1 MLYVTTRD
9 KNDAY
14 TARHALSRDTAA
26 DGGAFV
32 PMRSTRLSAEEVEE
46 LLNKSFG
53 QCVAEI
59 LNLFF
64 SARLDGWDVDF
75 CIGRY
80 PVKLVPMSH
89 RIMIAETWNN
99 PQWDLGRFVRNLS
112 GRMLGAADTK
122 GEPSSWTW
130 IAVRIAMLFGL
141 FGELSRLGM
150 TDRSQKID
158 VAVAAGDFSGPMA
171 VLYAREMG
179 LPIGN
184 IVFCCNENS
193 GAWDLLHHG
202 SIHTGTAKVE
212 TGLPLSDIPVPAGL
226 ERLILERLG
235 REEVLR
241 FAAVCEGNGIYD
253 LTEEQRSVLQQ
264 GLYGAV
270 ISRKR
275 MESVIR
281 NVNRSAAY
289 LLGPY
294 SALAYGGLQ
303 DYRAANSEAGP
314 ALILTE
320 QGPLCA
326 KETVAAALGMD
337 VHELSSR

>member
-1 MLYVTTRD
+1 M
-9 KNDAY
+9 
-14 TARHALSRDTAA
+14 
-26 DGGAFV
+26 
-32 PMRSTRLSAEEVEE
+32 
-46 LLNKSFG
+46 
-53 QCVAEI
+53 
-59 LNLFF
+59 FF
-64 SARLDGWDVDF
+64 AARLDGWDVDC

-89 RIMIAETWNN
+89 RIVLAETWNN

-112 GRMLGAADTK
+112 GRMLGTADTK
-122 GEPSSWTW
+122 GEPSIWTW
-130 IAVRIAMLFGL
+130 IAVRIAVLFGL

-158 VAVAAGDFSGPMA
+158 VAVAAGDFSAPMA
-171 VLYAREMG
+171 VLYAKEMG
-179 LPIGN
+179 LPIGH
-184 IVFCCNENS
+184 IIFCCNENS
-193 GAWDLLHHG
+193 GAWDLLHYG
-202 SIHTGTAKVE
+202 SIHTGTAKVD
-212 TGLPLSDIPVPAGL
+212 TGLPLSDHPVPSGL

-241 FAAVCEGNGIYD
+241 FASVCDKKGVYE
-253 LTEEQRSVLQQ
+253 LTQEQCDALRQ

-289 LLGPY
+289 LMGPY

-303 DYRAANSEAGP
+303 DYRATNAEAGP
-314 ALILTE
+314 ALIFTE

-326 KETVAAALGMD
+326 KETVAAALGIDMQ
-337 VHELSSR
+337 ELAGR